1 MKRPILAEKETL
13 TVEEAIS
20 LFGLSR
26 RKFRRLIE
34 STELCFMALYGS
46 RRLVIRTEL
55 ERWLKHHPTEK
66 EELKNGT
73 YRKTANTQG

>member
-1 MKRPILAEKETL
+1 MRKPILAEKETL

-34 STELCFMALYGS
+34 TTEPYFMALYGS

-55 ERWLKHHPTEK
+55 ERWLKHHPAER
-66 EELKNGT
+66 EDLKNGT
-73 YRKTANTQG
+73 YRKTAHTKR